1 MNNIIESKNQEMV
14 QNITEQIDSLNSFAK
29 WSDKNLQESR
39 REETYKKIVNL
50 RRQLKRLRNSL
61 ESNPAI
67 AAFGESQKGK
77 SYVSSLWLLIQRQ
90 ANNIIL

>member
-14 QNITEQIDSLNSFAK
+14 QNITEQIESLNSFAK

-50 RRQLKRLRNSL
+50 RRQLKRCVIPWRVILR
-61 ESNPAI
+61 
-67 AAFGESQKGK
+67 
-77 SYVSSLWLLIQRQ
+77 LLLLAKVKR
-90 ANNIIL
+90 AKVTLSVLC